1 MMSAMHENRK
11 YSYQQLDDT
20 LPAAELPVAPLRRSF
35 RSFSSCRGPALRQA
49 PSRAPST
56 GWSSCTALHK
66 VQLSQLQFLR
76 PFKMISASVFSLF
89 FISSHHSL
97 TLDLQARPA
106 RQLDQNLALQ
116 LALQLSLPQS
126 TSNLRSTGAAQLHS
140 QRLHM
145 RSGVHILVK

>member
-1 MMSAMHENRK
+1 MNTFPKNCTAPDSDELLKRENVHKCSNDVSYAQNRK
-11 YSYQQLDDT
+11 YSYQQLADT

-56 GWSSCTALHK
+56 GWSSCTALHE

-76 PFKMISASVFSLF
+76 PFKMISALVFSLF

-97 TLDLQARPA
+97 TLDL
-106 RQLDQNLALQ
+106 
-116 LALQLSLPQS
+116 
-126 TSNLRSTGAAQLHS
+126 
-140 QRLHM
+140 
-145 RSGVHILVK
+145 